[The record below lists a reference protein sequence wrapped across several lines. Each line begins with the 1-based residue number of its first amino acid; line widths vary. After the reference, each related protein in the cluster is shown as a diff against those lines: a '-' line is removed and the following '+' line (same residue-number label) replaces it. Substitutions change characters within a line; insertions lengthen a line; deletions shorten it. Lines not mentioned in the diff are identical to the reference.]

1 MRLARQLKIT
11 FFFTLCLNNPNIA
24 HEDGGPEI
32 EQTLTHPSGIL
43 APLVAK
49 ADAEKSRPM
58 DALEKNYWEVSPQQK
73 QAGEQLSVRSGR
85 GRCESESTQ
94 DVLLL
99 NWWIPCLRQI
109 F

>member
-43 APLVAK
+43 APLVTK
-49 ADAEKSRPM
+49 ADAEKSRLM
-58 DALEKNYWEVSPQQK
+58 DALEKNY
-73 QAGEQLSVRSGR
+73 
-85 GRCESESTQ
+85 SESASSTEACREATARKAWQ
-94 DVLLL
+94 RTL
-99 NWWIPCLRQI
+99 
-109 F
+109 